1 PLNVINSVFMDAWM
15 LNSIVTPDIVLPC
28 KLDHPMDV
36 VDEMVEWSR
45 SDLNPRFVHVWRSGE
60 DHLVGQNPS
69 YKNRTSVSTE
79 KLKTGD
85 VSLKITKVRLSDE
98 GTYRCFIPGLNAN
111 FSVEL
116 VLKIRL
122 LFIFYVTVSPG
133 VLECKSKG
141 WYPEPEVFWL
151 ENKGKIISAGS
162 KEMLR
167 GPDDLYVLSSR
178 LTLEKGHSNNI
189 TCRIQQN
196 NQYREAKIHTQ
207 VREKTQ
213 RKTQRKI
220 ATQKPVLS
228 LQIQKSVQQTKRSLA
243 KVSPQ
248 WKKISQEKVQQ
259 KIRVNNKNCPQKK
272 EK

>member
-1 PLNVINSVFMDAWM
+1 CGSFVLFSFTAEFVKTLITEELSSCN
-15 LNSIVTPDIVLPC
+15 IVLPC

-98 GTYRCFIPGLNAN
+98 GTYRCFIPGLN
-111 FSVEL
+111 
-116 VLKIRL
+116 
-122 LFIFYVTVSPG
+122 FYVFLEADIEITEVSPG

-196 NQYREAKIHTQ
+196 NQYREAKIH
-207 VREKTQ
+207 V
-213 RKTQRKI
+213 
-220 ATQKPVLS
+220 PG
-228 LQIQKSVQQTKRSLA
+228 
-243 KVSPQ
+243 
-248 WKKISQEKVQQ
+248 
-259 KIRVNNKNCPQKK
+259 
-272 EK
+272 

>member
-1 PLNVINSVFMDAWM
+1 HFQLISLPHRCFIIAVISYLATG
-15 LNSIVTPDIVLPC
+15 S
-28 KLDHPMDV
+28 K
-36 VDEMVEWSR
+36 

-111 FSVEL
+111 F
-116 VLKIRL
+116 K
-122 LFIFYVTVSPG
+122 VSPG

-189 TCRIQQN
+189 TL
-196 NQYREAKIHTQ
+196 EWMKDKILTRWKMWSNWRQTRVHLP
-207 VREKTQ
+207 K
-213 RKTQRKI
+213 RKR
-220 ATQKPVLS
+220 
-228 LQIQKSVQQTKRSLA
+228 KSVERLTWRCLKKKKR
-243 KVSPQ
+243 
-248 WKKISQEKVQQ
+248 Q
-259 KIRVNNKNCPQKK
+259 KITKKVCYMCYLLLDLLINNACFLILHFYLFCTYHEQVS
-272 EK
+272 